1 VAKKLVRLPGEM
13 LTFPVVYS
21 LVGYLHR
28 EPEKLMKHYI
38 SRSIP
43 HTAHLQMH
51 HYPPCCYSEMVK
63 LAYVQRWWS
72 GALSRGMDTKNQ
84 QQNGCGGGRSCKC
97 NEWGGKIEEN
107 DGRGARSR
115 RIDRN
120 NLGPDFIDKLVM

>member
-1 VAKKLVRLPGEM
+1 M

-28 EPEKLMKHYI
+28 EPEKLMKRYI
-38 SRSIP
+38 ARSIP

-72 GALSRGMDTKNQ
+72 GPFHGAWTRKISGRMGVAAVRAGSGTSREV
-84 QQNGCGGGRSCKC
+84 R
-97 NEWGGKIEEN
+97 
-107 DGRGARSR
+107 
-115 RIDRN
+115 
-120 NLGPDFIDKLVM
+120 